1 MLPLF
6 GVYTAEYL
14 INQGLVRQIT
24 WSILLHTTP
33 QYEQL
38 YYQNTHIGGLC
49 LNQHAQYRW

>member
-24 WSILLHTTP
+24 WSILLYTTP